1 MALDALVDS
10 TQLDSD
16 LTSVANKIRQK
27 SGGSSSLAFPS
38 GFVSEIGNISG
49 GGWVKT
55 LSAVW
60 DNTGLSVLTTDA
72 LDDLRDRLTVTATYM
87 DDTSETVTGYALSG
101 TLTAG
106 TSTLTVTYG
115 DKQTT
120 FTVTVYQ
127 ATDVT
132 PALSAWVASHSNVT
146 LVKNETDGSIL
157 AYTTSSGTYRQAQ
170 ITGLT
175 FDEGYGYRFSADV
188 EYFAG
193 TVHLGF
199 SNSNGNVYVGTGIKT
214 ASGHYVCGGVLS
226 ESSSYT
232 ASGGVRMFITWS
244 TSQAGRA
251 VFRNIKLVK
260 YSTTTPEQALNLLA
274 GE

>member
-27 SGGSSSLAFPS
+27 SGGSSSLSFPN
-38 GFVSEIGNISG
+38 GFVGEIGNISG

-101 TLTAG
+101 ILTAG

-132 PALSAWVASHSNVT
+132 PELSAWVTSSNTTVT
-146 LVKNETDGSIL
+146 KNTSDGSMFVF
-157 AYTTSSGTYRQAQ
+157 TSSNGTWKQVS
-170 ITGLT
+170 ISSMT
-175 FDEGYGYRFSADV
+175 FDEGYRYRMTADV

-193 TVHLGF
+193 HILIGISSGSSVYISSAVQQTSGRYVADGDAYA
-199 SNSNGNVYVGTGIKT
+199 NGANGLK
-214 ASGHYVCGGVLS
+214 
-226 ESSSYT
+226 
-232 ASGGVRMFITWS
+232 MFITWS
-244 TSQAGRA
+244 TSEAGRA
-251 VFRNIKLVK
+251 VFRNIKLIK
-260 YSTTTPEQALNLLA
+260 YSTATPDQALNLLM